1 MAIVSELEV
10 LRDITGRLE
19 AAGIAYMLTGSMAM
33 NYYAEPRMTR
43 DIDLV
48 VALQP
53 EDAAR
58 LRELFGRDYY
68 LPEADLDRALASAGM
83 FNIVHLESIV
93 KVDFIVC
100 KSDPYRQAEF
110 SRRVLLDLPGF
121 HVWAASREDLILSKL
136 VWAKDPGSELQL
148 RDVKN
153 LLAGETDR
161 KYLEEWAGRLTVA
174 GLLKECPGE

>member
-1 MAIVSELEV
+1 MAILSELEV

-53 EDAAR
+53 GDAAR
-58 LRELFGRDYY
+58 VRELFGRDYY
-68 LPEADLDRALASAGM
+68 LPEGDLDRAIASAGM

-93 KVDFIVC
+93 KVDFIVR
-100 KSDPYRQAEF
+100 KNEPYRQAEF
-110 SRRVLLDLPGF
+110 SRRVLLELPGF
-121 HVWAASREDLILSKL
+121 HVWTASREDLILSKL
-136 VWAKDPGSELQL
+136 VWAKDSGSELQL

-161 KYLEEWAGRLTVA
+161 KYLEEWAGHLTVA
-174 GLLKECPGE
+174 GLLKECLDE